1 MIKKYEN
8 KMLQVNQ
15 SVRGL
20 VKDTKIS
27 VKVDKNGTPTDKVIR
42 DCVRDAAIDNCVSWD
57 TPKTEVKKEDKNGGN
72 T

>member
-42 DCVRDAAIDNCVSWD
+42 ACVKDAVNDNCVSWY